1 MAEQR
6 DIRPSQEGD
15 RMARL
20 RPPVGYRLPPN
31 RSVEDI
37 LEGYAAL
44 LRSEGI
50 DPTWRGFDE
59 QGQQDHKQ

>member
-1 MAEQR
+1 
-6 DIRPSQEGD
+6 
-15 RMARL
+15 MARL

-37 LEGYAAL
+37 LEGYATL

-59 QGQQDHKQ
+59 QGQQDRKQ

>member
-1 MAEQR
+1 MATPR
-6 DIRPSQEGD
+6 DIRPGQEGD

-31 RSVEDI
+31 RSIEDV
-37 LEGYAAL
+37 LEDHDKL

-50 DPTWRGFDE
+50 DPTWRGFE
-59 QGQQDHKQ
+59 KSPQSPKQ